1 MDLGQYLSNDY
12 GWLGWI
18 VIGLIAGLIA
28 RAITPGRDP
37 GGCIITI
44 AIGIGGALLAGFLGQ
59 KLDWYQAGEGAGF
72 LAAIVGAV
80 LLLIVYRLVARR

>member
-1 MDLGQYLSNDY
+1 MSGYLADY
-12 GWLGWI
+12 GWLWWI

-37 GGCIITI
+37 SGCIVTI
-44 AIGIGGALLAGFLGQ
+44 ILGIGGAVLAGFIGQQLG
-59 KLDWYQAGEGAGF
+59 WYGQGEGAGF

-80 LLLIVYRLVARR
+80 ILLLGYRMIAGRR